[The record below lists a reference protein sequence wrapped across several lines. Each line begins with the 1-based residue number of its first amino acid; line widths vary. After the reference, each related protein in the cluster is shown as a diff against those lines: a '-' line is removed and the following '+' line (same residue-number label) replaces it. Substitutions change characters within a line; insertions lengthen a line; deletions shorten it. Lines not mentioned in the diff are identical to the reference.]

1 MGSLK
6 SYLIP
11 MANANLVEL
20 ARKNGTILKEEWLE
34 DGIHLEARI
43 PGVIEE
49 NGNATTRTMA
59 LLNPYAV

>member
-1 MGSLK
+1 MDK
-6 SYLIP
+6 
-11 MANANLVEL
+11 ANLVEL

-43 PGVIEE
+43 PGIIEE